1 MKDLQ
6 KIYTDKVNEALFR
19 LQKCESLIESYF
31 EIKDLLDL
39 ESSILHLRKAVNGIL
54 KLTPFTL
61 QMAK

>member
-31 EIKDLLDL
+31 EIKDLLGL
-39 ESSILHLRKAVNGIL
+39 VEN
-54 KLTPFTL
+54 
-61 QMAK
+61 